1 MISTEPAVK
10 GKVRRS
16 TKIAFVIWSLAG
28 MGGSERV
35 VYDIVRNMDRG
46 AFSTIVIG
54 FEDGPARALY
64 ENMGVK
70 TAIIMKEKKIDPG
83 FVKRFRRI
91 LMEEEIDIVNPHHFS
106 PLLYSMLATRFSRV
120 RLVYTEHS
128 RWQLE
133 QLPRV
138 KKIVNW
144 VMLQRADAVVAI
156 SDQIME
162 YYTRRLWLPKN
173 RVHLVNNGIEIS
185 AFQRPGQGH
194 LRQKL
199 GITGNAK
206 VIGAVA
212 NIRPEKNHRL
222 LVAAFSALLKRGLD
236 LFLVIVGHDYLEGE
250 IQSFARRLGVGE
262 RALFLGKREDV
273 PGLLS
278 IFDVFCLPSIYE
290 GLPLTVLEAMAAG
303 IPVVGADV
311 LGINE
316 VVRHNENGLLF
327 PSNEQEKLEE
337 CLHLLLEDDALRRRL
352 SLAGRDSVKERY
364 SIEKMIENYEHLFR
378 SV

>member
-1 MISTEPAVK
+1 
-10 GKVRRS
+10 
-16 TKIAFVIWSLAG
+16 
-28 MGGSERV
+28 
-35 VYDIVRNMDRG
+35 
-46 AFSTIVIG
+46 
-54 FEDGPARALY
+54 
-64 ENMGVK
+64 
-70 TAIIMKEKKIDPG
+70 
-83 FVKRFRRI
+83 
-91 LMEEEIDIVNPHHFS
+91 
-106 PLLYSMLATRFSRV
+106 
-120 RLVYTEHS
+120 
-128 RWQLE
+128 
-133 QLPRV
+133 
-138 KKIVNW
+138 
-144 VMLQRADAVVAI
+144 
-156 SDQIME
+156 
-162 YYTRRLWLPKN
+162 
-173 RVHLVNNGIEIS
+173 
-185 AFQRPGQGH
+185 
-194 LRQKL
+194 
-199 GITGNAK
+199 
-206 VIGAVA
+206 
-212 NIRPEKNHRL
+212 
-222 LVAAFSALLKRGLD
+222 
-236 LFLVIVGHDYLEGE
+236 VIVGHDYLEGE